1 MTEKQTQLET
11 GSNGKGAP
19 DYVVKAPTD
28 DGKWVKL
35 GVAFFNPK
43 SQSFT
48 IYFDILPNR
57 QKAMMFKKD

>member
-1 MTEKQTQLET
+1 MSENANVVVIDGK
-11 GSNGKGAP
+11 GKGAP
-19 DYVVKAPTD
+19 DYVVKTPTD

-57 QKAMMFKKD
+57 QKAVMFKR